1 MKKDQA
7 DLQNA
12 VVRIP
17 DSKTPSG
24 TAEVPLTPV
33 AIEAFR
39 RQMANAGDSP
49 FLFPVI

>member
-17 DSKTPSG
+17 DSKTPNG
-24 TAEVPLTPV
+24 TVEVPLTPV
-33 AIEAFR
+33 ALEAFR

-49 FLFPVI
+49 FLFPAI

>member
-17 DSKTPSG
+17 DSKTPM
-24 TAEVPLTPV
+24 

-49 FLFPVI
+49 FLFPAI